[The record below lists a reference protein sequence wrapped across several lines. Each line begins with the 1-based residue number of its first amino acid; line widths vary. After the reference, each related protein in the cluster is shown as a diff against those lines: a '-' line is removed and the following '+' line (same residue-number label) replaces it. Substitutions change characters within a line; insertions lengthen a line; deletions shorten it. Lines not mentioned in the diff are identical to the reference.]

1 MPNSN
6 PRLRGDRLARRRSVA
21 PATIVTIL
29 LAAAAIISLPQ
40 PASAAK
46 GGVSAGGNDGG
57 NKQHLV
63 AGRKAKL
70 RKGRAIP
77 PAKAPR
83 RIRKVIRAANK
94 IRNKPYRYGGG
105 HSRWNDSG
113 YDCSGA
119 VSYALRGGRLLE
131 QPLDSRGLARWKKRG
146 KGRWLTVYG
155 ASSHAYMVVAGLRFD
170 TSMVPGN
177 GPGWSRSLRS
187 TPESYSKRRAPRL

>member
-6 PRLRGDRLARRRSVA
+6 PRLRGGRLARGRS
-21 PATIVTIL
+21 
-29 LAAAAIISLPQ
+29 AAAITTVTVLLATAAILTLPQ
-40 PASAAK
+40 PASAA
-46 GGVSAGGNDGG
+46 GGGLSAGGNEGG
-57 NKQHLV
+57 AKRHLV

-105 HSRWNDSG
+105 HSSWSDSG

-119 VSYALRGGRLLE
+119 VSYALRGGRLLK
-131 QPLDSRGLARWKKRG
+131 QPLDSRGLARWKRPG

-155 ASSHAYMVVAGLRFD
+155 ASSHAYLVVAGLRFD